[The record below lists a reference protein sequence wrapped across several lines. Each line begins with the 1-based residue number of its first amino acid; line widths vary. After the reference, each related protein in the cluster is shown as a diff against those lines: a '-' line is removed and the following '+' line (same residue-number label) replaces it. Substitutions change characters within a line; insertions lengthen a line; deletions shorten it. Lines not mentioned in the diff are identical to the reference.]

1 MNKDLNHSIF
11 DETDCLSEQ
20 MLFDYIDK
28 KLSPKENHV
37 VEKHLLSCELC
48 SDALDGLQMVK
59 DRKRIAI
66 LNQQINE
73 RVAAPLIEETTKV
86 VHFNYKKVVISIA
99 ASVLLL
105 IGGIFFFNMLNKQKD
120 LAQNKLSDAVE
131 VLPPPPPASS
141 IDKDIATAQN
151 EETKQGETHN
161 KNYEATEAPLE
172 NETNYYRRQERS
184 LNDEQA
190 AHVSAVKTPSPTLS
204 REAEPAPKEEIATA
218 QNGLSMAKD
227 ESIAEYKKAEKSV
240 QPSPNEAEGAAAAS
254 ISYGANYEELGDVVV
269 TTSTSKNKRDKAP
282 KSNEYSTR
290 KGREKAAEADAS
302 APRDEESLAADALS
316 QNNMDDAKA
325 VAKVQASTS
334 AVSGNTLQEAQFPSG
349 KDSLVRFIRKNFST
363 TVLNQHQAELQQ
375 AIEAEFTV
383 TKNGAVK
390 NITIVTATTPE
401 VEQELHRV
409 LQLMPKWNPAIING
423 EAVPKKIRLPIK
435 IIE

>member
-11 DETDCLSEQ
+11 EETDCLSEQ
-20 MLFDYIDK
+20 MLFDYTDK

-37 VEKHLLSCELC
+37 VERHLLSCELC

-66 LNQQINE
+66 INQQINE

-105 IGGIFFFNMLNKQKD
+105 IGGIFFFNILNKQKD

-131 VLPPPPPASS
+131 VLPPPPPTSS

-151 EETKQGETHN
+151 EETEQGETHN

-240 QPSPNEAEGAAAAS
+240 QPGSNEAEGAAATS
-254 ISYGANYEELGDVVV
+254 ISYGANNYEELSDVVV
-269 TTSTSKNKRDKAP
+269 TTATSKNKRDKAP

-290 KGREKAAEADAS
+290 KGRAKAAEADA
-302 APRDEESLAADALS
+302 PPLREEESVVADALS
-316 QNNMDDAKA
+316 QNNMDD
-325 VAKVQASTS
+325 AKVQASTS
-334 AVSGNTLQEAQFPSG
+334 AVSGNTMLQEAQFPSG

-409 LQLMPKWNPAIING
+409 LQLMPKWNPTIING